1 MSANQNVNGGAAGG
15 EEDIVLNDQYHLIR
29 EIGSGSYGCVYLAT
43 DVTAKRYIVKLE
55 KEKEQQRKSAEVEF
69 SSLSVF
75 KHHKGV
81 VTLIAKLEIDGLIC
95 LENIMLGSNLNAT
108 IQFKVIDFGVAKY
121 FRKPFELTKKDNMY
135 CNCHY
140 ASGRM
145 SAGLA
150 ATPREDIVMLLMSL
164 MKAQMKV
171 LPFDRRNYAVSRAD
185 RMMFEQ
191 RYKDDH
197 YHLPSNLY
205 HLARI
210 IFKGEVTFY
219 PDYNAIKAYF
229 EGQYRIFKPS
239 TDKLRFDFQKN
250 GTIIIS

>member
-1 MSANQNVNGGAAGG
+1 
-15 EEDIVLNDQYHLIR
+15 
-29 EIGSGSYGCVYLAT
+29 
-43 DVTAKRYIVKLE
+43 
-55 KEKEQQRKSAEVEF
+55 
-69 SSLSVF
+69 
-75 KHHKGV
+75 
-81 VTLIAKLEIDGLIC
+81 
-95 LENIMLGSNLNAT
+95 
-108 IQFKVIDFGVAKY
+108 
-121 FRKPFELTKKDNMY
+121 MY

-150 ATPREDIVMLLMSL
+150 ATPREDIVMMLLSL
-164 MKAQMKV
+164 MKVQMKD
-171 LPFDRRNYAVSRAD
+171 LPFDRRNYAASRAD

-197 YHLPSNLY
+197 YHLPPNLY

-210 IFKGEVTFY
+210 IFKGEATFY
-219 PDYNAIKAYF
+219 PDYNAIKSYF
-229 EGQYRIFKPS
+229 EEQYRIFKPS